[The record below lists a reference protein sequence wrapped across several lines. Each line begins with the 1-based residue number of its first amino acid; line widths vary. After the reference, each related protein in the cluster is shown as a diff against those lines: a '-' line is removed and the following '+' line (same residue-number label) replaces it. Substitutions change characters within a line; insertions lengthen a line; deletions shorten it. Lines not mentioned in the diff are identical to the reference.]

1 MMDYPNTI
9 ILDGVQLA
17 ETRTLLIS
25 GKDKFLQGALGRLER
40 RAHEWLTQGPWSVV
54 NKVKPPPSGDIHDYT
69 SLAPY
74 WWPSPTADGSP
85 YVRRDGEKNPEVYN
99 YSDRLNAE
107 NVFTASYELSL
118 AWFYTS
124 NESYSRHA
132 ANILRTWFIS
142 PTTRMNP
149 NLNHAQV
156 IPHANNGRCI
166 GIIDFS
172 QGYTSVIDAAIL
184 LAGDSSGQPAPG
196 WTREDIAGF
205 QNWNVEFL
213 HWLTNSSFGRE
224 ESAQQNNHGTFAAMQ
239 KAAIARFVGNHE
251 QAKREILNIRERIN
265 ASIAS
270 DGSQPEELERT
281 RSWHY
286 SIFNLL
292 ALTRI
297 AAIGQKV
304 GVDLW
309 SYQGPQGQ
317 SITKA
322 IEYLIPAAISKA
334 TWQGAEKEFLPF
346 AAADV
351 LRAAAVAGSEL
362 ARIAVPKLLLP
373 PDDIWVLRPAPEQLD
388 AVRLK

>member
-1 MMDYPNTI
+1 M
-9 ILDGVQLA
+9 
-17 ETRTLLIS
+17 LIS
-25 GKDKFLQGALGRLER
+25 GNDEFLQEALDRLER
-40 RAHEWLTQGPWSVV
+40 RAEQWLSHGPWSVV
-54 NKVKPPPSGDIHDYT
+54 NKAKPAPSGDIHDYT

-74 WWPSPTADGSP
+74 WWPSSTADGSP
-85 YVRRDGEKNPEVYN
+85 YIRRDGEKNPEVYE
-99 YSDRLNAE
+99 YHDRQNVE
-107 NVFTASYELSL
+107 NVFRASYELSL

-124 NESYSRHA
+124 KESYSRHA
-132 ANILRTWFIS
+132 ANILRTWFLS
-142 PTTRMNP
+142 PATRMNP

-156 IPHANNGRCI
+156 IRHANTGRCI

-172 QGYTSVIDAAIL
+172 QGYTSVLDAAIL
-184 LAGDSSGQPAPG
+184 LAGDTYEQQPAPG
-196 WTREDIAGF
+196 WTKEDITGF

-224 ESAQQNNHGTFAAMQ
+224 ESAQENNHGTFAAMQ
-239 KAAIARFVGNHE
+239 KAAIARFVGNNEHAR
-251 QAKREILNIRERIN
+251 QEIHNIADRIN
-265 ASIAS
+265 VSIAP
-270 DGSQPEELERT
+270 DGSQPEELRRT

-292 ALTRI
+292 AFTRI

-317 SITKA
+317 NITKA
-322 IEYLIPAAISKA
+322 IEYLIPAAIGEA
-334 TWQGAEKEFLPF
+334 TWGYAEKEFLTF

-362 ARIAVPKLLLP
+362 ARIAVPKLPLP
-373 PDDIWVLRPAPEQLD
+373 PNDIWALRPAPEQLD
-388 AVRLK
+388 TVAAVNNVL